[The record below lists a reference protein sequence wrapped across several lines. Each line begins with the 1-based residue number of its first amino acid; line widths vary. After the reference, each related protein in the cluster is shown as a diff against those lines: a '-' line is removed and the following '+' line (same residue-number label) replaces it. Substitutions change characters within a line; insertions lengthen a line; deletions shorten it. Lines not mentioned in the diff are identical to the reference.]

1 MTIVYGQI
9 ESLTRI
15 KETLNQKGI
24 NRFNSI
30 DDINEFKRNSDL
42 ERQNI
47 SNQIEHDLKIE
58 IDGLQ
63 ADKNTEKAKTL
74 KMHKTNPDRRR
85 PAVAVKAV
93 VIPCTPLPC
102 HHGQVLR
109 GSCSRISS
117 SRPWSLREGWPIR
130 NAI

>member
-74 KMHKTNPDRRR
+74 KMHKTNPDRRHPR
-85 PAVAVKAV
+85 RRCASDRYGKIYPTK
-93 VIPCTPLPC
+93 PLIQI
-102 HHGQVLR
+102 HK
-109 GSCSRISS
+109 
-117 SRPWSLREGWPIR
+117 
-130 NAI
+130 